1 MWAVW
6 QRESEKERQIV
17 TCNAAYGNGHCCRG
31 RGRGGSHF
39 KAKKYHLFTTYK
51 IHISYVFPFGS
62 TRAFSLSM
70 QRHCIFRV
78 KHMRTSYFLQHFP
91 CVSPRFSQPQPTR
104 LSPRVLSLCCPFLA
118 RLGASQSTDGLM
130 IAKTC
135 LTLRFACSCSW
146 SKGGGGG
153 GGAALKLAQSFKL
166 LASFAIEHISCR
178 VPCELNW
185 TELNLYSIYEISKP
199 RQLKVLP
206 ISQASKQKQQQRQ
219 KQQQQ
224 QEKKL
229 RQ

>member
-1 MWAVW
+1 MCFAFWRLISSFDNCTQFSRGAHTRHDTTRHTQITIEFAIVLAAGFIW
-6 QRESEKERQIV
+6 GGLQVYGSYVGRVTERESEKERQIV

-135 LTLRFACSCSW
+135 LALRFACSCS
-146 SKGGGGG
+146 
-153 GGAALKLAQSFKL
+153 
-166 LASFAIEHISCR
+166 
-178 VPCELNW
+178 
-185 TELNLYSIYEISKP
+185 
-199 RQLKVLP
+199 
-206 ISQASKQKQQQRQ
+206 
-219 KQQQQ
+219 
-224 QEKKL
+224 
-229 RQ
+229 